1 LSAARAIHV
10 AWAIDM
16 TLITDDQR
24 EQLLSNGR
32 AAIAGARGD
41 PFPVVKLFTPDA
53 HAVWLW
59 TELDPTDGDT
69 AYGLCEVGIGV
80 PELTHVKLSD
90 LETIRGPNR
99 LRVTRDVH
107 FKPTRRL
114 GEYAARAAA
123 DGSIND

>member
-1 LSAARAIHV
+1 MS
-10 AWAIDM
+10 
-16 TLITDDQR
+16 LITDEQR

-32 AAIAGARGD
+32 AAAMGARDD

-53 HAVWLW
+53 HAVWLL

-99 LRVTRDVH
+99 LPVTRDVH

-114 GEYAARAAA
+114 SEYAARAAA